1 MSPFRWIEGV
11 RLSYIVETFEE
22 TAFGERVESKRSR
35 QVIQMSAAGKAR
47 DGMTRVRFSADNTSV
62 ADGMFDQNG
71 RLKDVSILL
80 KGPESVVKMLNGTI
94 TRMVQ
99 HPQFAQFENAVVKIN
114 ERVTTEVLLSEFLAP
129 LITTAE
135 SPEPTTAFSLTYTG
149 HKRVKSVMAAEL
161 RSSLTMSPKGTY
173 LMSLPG
179 LKNRVEVNSMNLES
193 TEWVDP
199 SRRYLMLKYEVV
211 TMGFVTSGKTFFSRQ
226 VTVTTLDRSA
236 SRI

>member
-1 MSPFRWIEGV
+1 
-11 RLSYIVETFEE
+11 
-22 TAFGERVESKRSR
+22 
-35 QVIQMSAAGKAR
+35 MSALGKAR
-47 DGMTRVRFSADNTSV
+47 GMTRVRFSSDNTSI
-62 ADGMFDQNG
+62 AEGLFDQNG
-71 RLKDVSILL
+71 RLKDVAILL
-80 KGPESVVKMLNGTI
+80 KGPESVVKMLNGMI

-99 HPQFAQFENAVVKIN
+99 HPQFAQFENAVLKIN

-226 VTVTTLDRSA
+226 GTVTTLDRSA